1 MTTPTGTRSGRGG
14 EGPPERPL
22 CVTGAS
28 GTLGRA
34 FARIRD
40 AGGWP
45 YCLLSRRDM
54 DIAAPALVGAALDA
68 PWPWAVVNT
77 AGYVRVGDAEGE
89 PERCFREN
97 ASGPTVMS
105 AGGTARSG
113 PAPPR
118 AACRP
123 GPPTSRSRP
132 PGRPRWPW

>member
-1 MTTPTGTRSGRGG
+1 MGRRAGRAPRG
-14 EGPPERPL
+14 RPL
-22 CVTGAS
+22 CVTGAT

-34 FARIRD
+34 FARVCSDR
-40 AGGWP
+40 GWP
-45 YCLLSRRDM
+45 YRLLRRQDM
-54 DIAAPALVGAALDA
+54 DIAAPASVAAALDA
-68 PWPWAVVNT
+68 LTPWAVVNT

-123 GPPTSRSRP
+123 GPPPSRSRP
-132 PGRPRWPW
+132 PGRPRWSR